1 MRADFRKS
9 LWASA
14 ADALGFIIGGIA
26 GRYFGRAIGYDF
38 FADESSR
45 MDSHSIVGLVLILVG
60 TGLGR
65 ALFRWLFAR
74 LGKI

>member
-1 MRADFRKS
+1 MRPEFKQS
-9 LWASA
+9 LWVSL
-14 ADALGFIIGGIA
+14 ADALGFIVGGIS

-38 FADESSR
+38 FGDAGSR
-45 MDSHSIVGLVLILVG
+45 MDNHAIVGLVLILVG

-65 ALFRWLFAR
+65 VLFRWLFAR